1 MARIG
6 LIGEN
11 SIEYVNH
18 LLDIWNNGD
27 CAVLI
32 DWRIPIATALE
43 MMQEAGVRVCYI
55 ETGMDSVTFISIVV
69 EIESYFDIQVPDDYL
84 LINKFRSVAQIMNII
99 EEELLKKKIG
109 VD

>member
-55 ETGMDSVTFISIVV
+55 ETGKYDIPINSHKTNFIVYERKSNSAKPLPVGIHCKYK
-69 EIESYFDIQVPDDYL
+69 E
-84 LINKFRSVAQIMNII
+84 N
-99 EEELLKKKIG
+99 
-109 VD
+109 

>member
-55 ETGMDSVTFISIVV
+55 KTG
-69 EIESYFDIQVPDDYL
+69 
-84 LINKFRSVAQIMNII
+84 K
-99 EEELLKKKIG
+99 
-109 VD
+109 

>member
-32 DWRIPIATALE
+32 GEYRLQRRWR
-43 MMQEAGVRVCYI
+43 
-55 ETGMDSVTFISIVV
+55 
-69 EIESYFDIQVPDDYL
+69 
-84 LINKFRSVAQIMNII
+84 
-99 EEELLKKKIG
+99 
-109 VD
+109 

>member
-43 MMQEAGVRVCYI
+43 MMQEARSEERRVGKEC
-55 ETGMDSVTFISIVV
+55 
-69 EIESYFDIQVPDDYL
+69 
-84 LINKFRSVAQIMNII
+84 RSRWSPYH
-99 EEELLKKKIG
+99 
-109 VD
+109 

>member
-55 ETGMDSVTFISIVV
+55 ETGKYDIPINSHKTNFIVYERKSN
-69 EIESYFDIQVPDDYL
+69 SADRKSTRLNSSHPL
-84 LINKFRSVAQIMNII
+84 SSRMPSSA
-99 EEELLKKKIG
+99 
-109 VD
+109 